1 MIIVSCV
8 FAFPEKK
15 ISFESQVV
23 PKRCVSV
30 HVVWFLSEMEKKLSN
45 YRLLVTTTETWSG
58 RTRKCFPF
66 MNESKLQRWTSESL
80 SFETRRSWQK
90 RRQKE
95 EERIL
100 TVTSSI
106 SILIIN
112 FVSFLFTFPLQL
124 DVLFIEKVNG
134 GFWRSFLYS
143 DLYFDADCRS
153 THLGWLRMMC
163 HEVWVLRLCVKG
175 WSQLKPS
182 LTTNLK
188 VIFRQWWLEN
198 GKLFKK

>member
-8 FAFPEKK
+8 FAFSRKKNLFRASSRPEKMRECARCL
-15 ISFESQVV
+15 ISVRDGKEIV
-23 PKRCVSV
+23 
-30 HVVWFLSEMEKKLSN
+30 KLPTFSN
-45 YRLLVTTTETWSG
+45 NHRIVEWKNS
-58 RTRKCFPF
+58 KMFPF

-134 GFWRSFLYS
+134 GFWRSFLYPN
-143 DLYFDADCRS
+143 LFFYADCQS

-163 HEVWVLRLCVKG
+163 HEELVLGLFVKA
-175 WSQLKPS
+175 
-182 LTTNLK
+182 
-188 VIFRQWWLEN
+188 
-198 GKLFKK
+198 